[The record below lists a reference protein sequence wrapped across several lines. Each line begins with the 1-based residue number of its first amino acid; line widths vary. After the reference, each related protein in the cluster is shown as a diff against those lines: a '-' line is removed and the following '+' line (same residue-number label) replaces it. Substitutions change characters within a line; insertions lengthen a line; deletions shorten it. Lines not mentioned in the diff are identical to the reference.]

1 VCDPI
6 TAGVSQFAT
15 GAVSAF
21 GQHSDQ
27 QAAYRSQVD
36 AVNRQ
41 NEYTRRQWDYQLEER
56 DRDWTNQLAI
66 WNTKRAEYGQTL
78 GQNASAADRAY
89 ASEQLRLNE
98 AFNQAAFAQQG
109 MLGQLVQGRGS
120 IAASG
125 QSGRSVARMDQ
136 SVLAA
141 YGRNNALI
149 AQNLSN
155 ARNSMIRANE
165 ETRLGLNAANMNAW
179 RSVQFAPQPTQAPP
193 TPMLNGMPN
202 KPSGWGLA
210 SGLMGA
216 AVSGFGT
223 YNSLKAPSGFSG
235 SDSPFKNVWEF
246 NNSNVPSYGS
256 GVGSGLSGLKLGNYD
271 WSTSSLGFGGNT
283 FGIKR

>member
-125 QSGRSVARMDQ
+125 QSGRSVAKMDQ
-136 SVLAA
+136 SALAA

-155 ARNSMIRANE
+155 SRNSMIRANE

-235 SDSPFKNVWEF
+235 DYKFNPNPGAAGVSPTGANY
-246 NNSNVPSYGS
+246 YGPAF
-256 GVGSGLSGLKLGNYD
+256 GANY
-271 WSTSSLGFGGNT
+271 SPYT
-283 FGIKR
+283 FAR